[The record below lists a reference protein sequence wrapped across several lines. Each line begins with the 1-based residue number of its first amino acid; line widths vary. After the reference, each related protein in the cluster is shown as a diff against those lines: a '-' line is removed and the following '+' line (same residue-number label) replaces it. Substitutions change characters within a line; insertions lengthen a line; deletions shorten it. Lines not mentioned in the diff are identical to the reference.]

1 MTLHCPLQMC
11 GTLTDQRRKL
21 GILSG
26 KFGFRYVGI
35 STKHGKNLAK
45 TQEKYKA
52 LVSTVLELAS
62 TLQFS
67 MHSKLNLTY
76 QVKLFQPVLLG
87 LGGISFTLD
96 FIRTVL
102 VL

>member
-1 MTLHCPLQMC
+1 LKQVLALLLQIYIQWQPD
-11 GTLTDQRRKL
+11 LTDQGCKP

-52 LVSTVLELAS
+52 LVSTVLALAYAS
-62 TLQFS
+62 
-67 MHSKLNLTY
+67 
-76 QVKLFQPVLLG
+76 
-87 LGGISFTLD
+87 I
-96 FIRTVL
+96 
-102 VL
+102 